1 MVPLA
6 SKVQAIVGMARPA
19 TKEKLQKFLGCIN
32 FYHRFVPHLVAIL
45 APLHGLTSSVYGVQS
60 DLVSD
65 QGCQFVSALWRHLMV
80 TLGISASSTTVYHP
94 QLNGM
99 VKRFHRTL
107 KERLMVRQAGP
118 DCMDHLSPVLKGLRA
133 SIREGSLTSPADLV
147 SGAPFRLPGAM
158 FELDSMVPPDLDLF
172 VLSLHASLASLSPHS
187 LSLIHI

>member
-1 MVPLA
+1 
-6 SKVQAIVGMARPA
+6 MARPA

-45 APLHGLTSSVYGVQS
+45 APLHGLTSSAYGVQS

-107 KERLMVRQAGP
+107 KERLMARQAGT
-118 DCMDHLSPVLKGLRA
+118 DWMDPLSPVLMGLRLL
-133 SIREGSLTSPADLV
+133 RENSLTSPHTLSSAPRSGSRVPCLNCIQWCLQIWTSSCVLCALV
-147 SGAPFRLPGAM
+147 W
-158 FELDSMVPPDLDLF
+158 PPCHLIPSSTMPRRLDLCLG
-172 VLSLHASLASLSPHS
+172 V
-187 LSLIHI
+187 